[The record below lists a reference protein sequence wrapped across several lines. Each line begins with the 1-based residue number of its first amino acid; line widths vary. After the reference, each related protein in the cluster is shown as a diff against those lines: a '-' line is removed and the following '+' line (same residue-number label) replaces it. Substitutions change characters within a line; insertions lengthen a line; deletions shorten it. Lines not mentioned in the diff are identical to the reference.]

1 MGAEKKTAPWL
12 DSHRNSVQNAPVESS
27 TALTAT
33 LFVKNHKFDPDPKKM
48 SSQSCSHRNS
58 VQNAPI
64 ESSTALVGTTFVT
77 ISVFMSSGNFWTAFG
92 QHLDNFWTTFG
103 QLLDNMWAT
112 FGNFLDNYWAFV
124 WQLLDNFWTTYG
136 QLLGNFRAT
145 TMGDKKCVNKTR
157 LWSFLFFGDDL
168 RVYFSYP
175 WISSHWYQ
183 VYVVLRKWPWEACLR
198 HCLRTLFRVYVCLV
212 QRLV

>member
-1 MGAEKKTAPWL
+1 MHH
-12 DSHRNSVQNAPVESS
+12 DSYCNVKQENF
-27 TALTAT
+27 
-33 LFVKNHKFDPDPKKM
+33 LFGPDPDISYYLEQTWDPCDRKYNFLSHSLAPMVDLPAPIQKM
-48 SSQSCSHRNS
+48 LLSLSCSHRNS

-112 FGNFLDNYWAFV
+112 FGNLLDNCWAFV

-183 VYVVLRKWPWEACLR
+183 VYMDA
-198 HCLRTLFRVYVCLV
+198 Y
-212 QRLV
+212 